1 MSIKV
6 KDRDP
11 KTTDFSK
18 QDLVI
23 NNKKGSLFYKSK
35 LGLHKLTTSTELE
48 QVQNDLL
55 ISDKKQYIYQ
65 SFGGNYGNNQGQHR
79 WIRWN
84 EAQVATYAT
93 KSTASTLLLMPFK
106 GTLHKLFFKQSGKT
120 TTSDLKIF
128 KNPLQHQ
135 SHVDLNNYLE
145 NEISITNNPGNA
157 NSNFND
163 PVDSTFYGDMNT
175 VNLEIPVEAGDH
187 WGITIR
193 PTISGGLWNLIG
205 HLLYSQEITT

>member
-1 MSIKV
+1 MANKIKE
-6 KDRDP
+6 
-11 KTTDFSK
+11 
-18 QDLVI
+18 
-23 NNKKGSLFYKSK
+23 Y
-35 LGLHKLTTSTELE
+35 
-48 QVQNDLL
+48 
-55 ISDKKQYIYQ
+55 
-65 SFGGNYGNNQGQHR
+65 R
-79 WIRWN
+79 WHHTMKNAVPRPFVDD
-84 EAQVATYAT
+84 EA
-93 KSTASTLLLMPFK
+93 
-106 GTLHKLFFKQSGKT
+106 
-120 TTSDLKIF
+120 
-128 KNPLQHQ
+128 
-135 SHVDLNNYLE
+135 DLNNYLE